1 VDDLFAS
8 HDALAVGQLVKTGKL
23 GARELL
29 DGALARLRTLNRSL
43 NAVTD
48 FYDGPLLEKS
58 VAMAGKGPFEGV
70 PFVVKQLMADCA
82 GTPTTLGSRFF
93 ASQPVAVADSAAVA
107 RMRRA
112 GLVIVGRTNTSEFG
126 LAPTTEPAFGGATLN
141 PWRKG
146 LSPGGS
152 SGGSAAVVAARG
164 LPMAHATDGGGSIRI
179 PAALCGLFGLKP
191 SRGRVSLAPIGETL
205 AGAGAQHCV
214 SISVRDS
221 AALLD
226 ALAGGEPG
234 DPYTAPAAGS
244 FLAATQRP
252 PGRLRVA
259 FMRKPVGGAP
269 LDPALVAAVERTAR
283 LLEGLDHQVEEA
295 SPDHDPAA
303 SGEALGTIMA
313 ANTWTNIQ
321 IRANGRVPGPD
332 DLEPVTRQAAEH
344 GRQISAHD
352 YIRAVQTFHRTG
364 RQLGAF
370 FERHD
375 VLLSP
380 TIARVSL
387 PLGAVRMDGS
397 SEQYQQ
403 GLAPMVAFT
412 SVCNAAGVPAMS
424 MPLAWSEDGLPIGLQ
439 FIGRFGAEEML
450 FSLAAELE
458 HAQPWRDRKPAQGAL
473 A

>member
-23 GARELL
+23 GGRELL

-303 SGEALGTIMA
+303 SGEALGMIMA

>member
-8 HDALAVGQLVKTGKL
+8 HDALAVGQLVKTGKV

-29 DGALARLRTLNRSL
+29 DAALARLRTLNRSL
-43 NAVTD
+43 NAITD
-48 FYDGPLLEKS
+48 LYDGALLERS

-226 ALAGGEPG
+226 ALAGSEPG
-234 DPYTAPAAGS
+234 DPYSAPAAGS
-244 FLAATQRP
+244 FLAATQRA

-259 FMRKPVGGAP
+259 FMRKPVGGTP
-269 LDPALVAAVERTAR
+269 LDPVLVAAVERTAK
-283 LLEGLDHQVEEA
+283 LLEGLGHQVEEA
-295 SPDHDPAA
+295 APDYDPAA

-313 ANTWTNIQ
+313 ANTRTNIQ

-387 PLGAVRMDGS
+387 PLGDVRMDGS

-458 HAQPWRDRKPAQGAL
+458 HAQPWRDRKPPEGAL

>member
-1 VDDLFAS
+1 
-8 HDALAVGQLVKTGKL
+8 
-23 GARELL
+23 
-29 DGALARLRTLNRSL
+29 
-43 NAVTD
+43 
-48 FYDGPLLEKS
+48 
-58 VAMAGKGPFEGV
+58 
-70 PFVVKQLMADCA
+70 
-82 GTPTTLGSRFF
+82 
-93 ASQPVAVADSAAVA
+93 
-107 RMRRA
+107 
-112 GLVIVGRTNTSEFG
+112 
-126 LAPTTEPAFGGATLN
+126 
-141 PWRKG
+141 
-146 LSPGGS
+146 
-152 SGGSAAVVAARG
+152 
-164 LPMAHATDGGGSIRI
+164 
-179 PAALCGLFGLKP
+179 
-191 SRGRVSLAPIGETL
+191 
-205 AGAGAQHCV
+205 
-214 SISVRDS
+214 VRDS

-226 ALAGGEPG
+226 ALAGSEPG
-234 DPYTAPAAGS
+234 DPYSAPAAGS
-244 FLAATQRP
+244 FLAATQRA

-269 LDPALVAAVERTAR
+269 LDPVLVAAVERTAR
-283 LLEGLDHQVEEA
+283 LLEGLGHQVEEA
-295 SPDHDPAA
+295 SPDYDPTA

-321 IRANGRVPGPD
+321 IRANGRVPGPG

-344 GRQISAHD
+344 GRQVSAHD

-387 PLGAVRMDGS
+387 PLGEVRMDGS

-439 FIGRFGAEEML
+439 FMGRYGAEEML
-450 FSLAAELE
+450 LSLAAELE
-458 HAQPWRDRKPAQGAL
+458 RAQPWRDRKPAGGAL